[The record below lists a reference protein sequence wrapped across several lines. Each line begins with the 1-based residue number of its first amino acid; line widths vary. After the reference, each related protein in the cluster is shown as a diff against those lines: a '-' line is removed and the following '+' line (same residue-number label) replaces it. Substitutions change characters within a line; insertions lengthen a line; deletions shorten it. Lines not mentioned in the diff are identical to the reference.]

1 MTSSMSHLLEYSRKG
16 IYCPQADIYIDPSR
30 RVENAII
37 THAHGD
43 HARPGSKH
51 YLAHKHSEPVL
62 RMRLGEQISLRTV
75 EYGESFTINGVRFSL
90 HPAGHIIGSAQI
102 RVEHKGEVWVVS
114 GDYKMQNDNFSA
126 PFEPVKC
133 NVFITETTFG
143 LSKFKWKPQQTV
155 IDEITNWVSKNH
167 SEGITSVLMGYAL
180 GKMQRLLV
188 NLPKFDFPVY
198 AHPSIVK
205 LHERLSEAGLLL
217 PSVIPLKQTLPAEIL
232 KGALV
237 LSQPSATENLW
248 LRKLP
253 NYQVG
258 FCSGWVGALEKKKH
272 TAYHKGFELSDHSD
286 WDELNTAVRE
296 TGAQCIYT
304 THGYTSEFS
313 KWLRVCGLQS
323 KELENMSNTSEQMV
337 MNMPELNNE

>member
-1 MTSSMSHLLEYSRKG
+1 MRL
-16 IYCPQADIYIDPSR
+16 
-30 RVENAII
+30 
-37 THAHGD
+37 
-43 HARPGSKH
+43 
-51 YLAHKHSEPVL
+51 
-62 RMRLGEQISLRTV
+62 RLGEQISLRTV

-114 GDYKMQNDNFSA
+114 GDYKLQNDNFSA

-272 TAYHKGFELSDHSD
+272 TAYHKV
-286 WDELNTAVRE
+286 LN
-296 TGAQCIYT
+296 
-304 THGYTSEFS
+304 
-313 KWLRVCGLQS
+313 
-323 KELENMSNTSEQMV
+323 
-337 MNMPELNNE
+337 